1 MEHDY
6 FTAVKID
13 GYFSVPNAPNKQIIW
28 CVRYI
33 WNIKPERGWYFPKK

>member
-13 GYFSVPNAPNKQIIW
+13 GYFSVPNAPNETIYNM
-28 CVRYI
+28 VR
-33 WNIKPERGWYFPKK
+33 